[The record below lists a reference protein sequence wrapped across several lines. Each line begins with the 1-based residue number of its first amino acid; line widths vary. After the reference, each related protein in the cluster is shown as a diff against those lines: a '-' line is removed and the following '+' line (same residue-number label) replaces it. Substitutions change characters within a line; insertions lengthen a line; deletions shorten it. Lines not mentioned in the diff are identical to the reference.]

1 MSDLPEPWA
10 RQQAHA
16 RPISGEDLE
25 TMGKRAADQWASG
38 AFKTLSDSVVGTIKT
53 AGLSPEQVRRVIE
66 FANTH
71 AYLVEFRKEGSAH
84 RVIDFDG
91 GPADPSVVLKDLND
105 GGGGT
110 VFDRGTLDYN
120 APPAGKSKHASL
132 DRAVETALFEKFA
145 SSSEPHPDY
154 PYANPL
160 GELLDLREKVAG
172 MYEHSGSTLS
182 GLETMYQDLA
192 ENLFYQVKQAAMNG
206 YPLGDVLRA
215 WQPFTSDPE
224 YVKAAMAV
232 IGPRLLEN
240 GVFPSVEAFGASLEK
255 TGSAQTPNPAHP
267 LVHTYQEYC
276 QVLYKL
282 AETRLMHEQAGAALG
297 TINAFVQN
305 YDPEK
310 LAGLNPLDWVE
321 KKMLARA
328 ASRAAEH
335 GAHEVTR
342 SPGLVKSITQ
352 AASDLSHPAGEA
364 GHGLGE
370 LLFGEGS
377 GGAKTLG
384 NLTSTAVKYA
394 PHMAAGYGIYRAAET
409 PTGQKILNAVTGDNN
424 QPQMALPQG
433 YGYY

>member
-120 APPAGKSKHASL
+120 APPAGKSKHASV

-172 MYEHSGSTLS
+172 LYEHSGSTLS

-206 YPLGDVLRA
+206 HPLGDVLLA
-215 WQPFTSDPE
+215 WQPFTSDVE

-232 IGPRLLEN
+232 IGPRLIEN
-240 GVFPSVEAFGASLEK
+240 GVFPDSASLGASLEK

-267 LVHTYQEYC
+267 LVHTYREYC

-282 AETRLMHEQAGAALG
+282 AETRLVHEQAGAALG

-305 YDPEK
+305 YDPAK
-310 LAGLNPLDWVE
+310 IASPNPGAVLDQAAHAAARRPGLL
-321 KKMLARA
+321 KTITQK
-328 ASRAAEH
+328 
-335 GAHEVTR
+335 AHE
-342 SPGLVKSITQ
+342 
-352 AASDLSHPAGEA
+352 LSHPAGEA
-364 GHGLGE
+364 GHAIGE
-370 LLFGEGS
+370 LLFGEGA

-384 NLTSTAVKYA
+384 NLASTAVKYA
-394 PHMAAGYGIYRAAET
+394 PHMAAGYGLYRASET
-409 PTGQKILNAVTGDNN
+409 PTGQKILDTVTGNN
-424 QPQMALPQG
+424 QLPPS